1 MVFSIL
7 GPEGDCSVYTV
18 SEKTKERRFVLIDG
32 DLNIG
37 LILSREVFSVYRQV
51 LFLNEIESD
60 LSLFEIVLRSG
71 YHIQGCGQARDDTV
85 RI

>member
-18 SEKTKERRFVLIDG
+18 SEKTKETRFVLIDG

-51 LFLNEIESD
+51 LF
-60 LSLFEIVLRSG
+60 
-71 YHIQGCGQARDDTV
+71 
-85 RI
+85 